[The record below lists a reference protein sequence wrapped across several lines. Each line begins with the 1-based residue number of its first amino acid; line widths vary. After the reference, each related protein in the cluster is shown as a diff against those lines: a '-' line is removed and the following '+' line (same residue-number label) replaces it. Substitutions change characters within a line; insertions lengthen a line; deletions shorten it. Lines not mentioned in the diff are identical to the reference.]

1 MCPIV
6 FSINYIYICPSANK
20 FCWCCHLADITWDW
34 FILDVTQRAL
44 IPYFEV
50 LKFVK
55 ATILLCTLGLLYTKS
70 MKFLKILL
78 PFCAFSGMD
87 EEAPVYCQTE
97 NWNKV
102 FINLVGAQKHFI
114 MLINPILCW
123 LVVKKKP
130 DYNLPQKFC
139 QGPCYHI
146 LFINYQLIIY

>member
-1 MCPIV
+1 
-6 FSINYIYICPSANK
+6 
-20 FCWCCHLADITWDW
+20 
-34 FILDVTQRAL
+34 
-44 IPYFEV
+44 
-50 LKFVK
+50 
-55 ATILLCTLGLLYTKS
+55 

-130 DYNLPQKFC
+130 EARTTKILPGTLLSYLIHQL
-139 QGPCYHI
+139 P
-146 LFINYQLIIY
+146 INYLLKFFFILSEAYNIKVLMYVGELGLIKV

>member
-1 MCPIV
+1 
-6 FSINYIYICPSANK
+6 
-20 FCWCCHLADITWDW
+20 
-34 FILDVTQRAL
+34 
-44 IPYFEV
+44 
-50 LKFVK
+50 
-55 ATILLCTLGLLYTKS
+55 

-130 DYNLPQKFC
+130 DYNLPQKFF